1 MLEKLKEI
9 LAITGIMV
17 YSIIMM
23 GVALGGMLLA
33 LLLLAVFTV
42 AFLILIV
49 LGAPYSIIALV
60 VWGVVKLWLK

>member
-23 GVALGGMLLA
+23 GVALGCMLLA
-33 LLLLAVFTV
+33 LLLLVVFTV

>member
-33 LLLLAVFTV
+33 LLLFVVFTV
-42 AFLILIV
+42 VFLILIV

-60 VWGVVKLWLK
+60 VWGVIKLWLK

>member
-23 GVALGGMLLA
+23 GVVLGCMLLP
-33 LLLLAVFTV
+33 LLLLVVFTV

-49 LGAPYSIIALV
+49 LEAPYSIIALV
-60 VWGVVKLWLK
+60 VWGVIKLWLK

>member
-23 GVALGGMLLA
+23 GVALGRMLLA
-33 LLLLAVFTV
+33 LLLLVVFTV

-49 LGAPYSIIALV
+49 LGAPCSMIALV
-60 VWGVVKLWLK
+60 AWGVIKLWLK

>member
-23 GVALGGMLLA
+23 GVVLGCMLLPV
-33 LLLLAVFTV
+33 LLLVVFAVG
-42 AFLILIV
+42 FLILIV
-49 LGAPYSIIALV
+49 LGAPDSIIARV
-60 VWGVVKLWLK
+60 VWGVIKLWLK

>member
-23 GVALGGMLLA
+23 GVVLGCMLLP
-33 LLLLAVFTV
+33 LLLLVVFTV
-42 AFLILIV
+42 AFLIQIV

>member
-33 LLLLAVFTV
+33 LLLFVVFTV
-42 AFLILIV
+42 VFLILIV

>member
-1 MLEKLKEI
+1 MLEKLREI
-9 LAITGIMV
+9 LVITGIMV

-23 GVALGGMLLA
+23 GVVLGCMLLP
-33 LLLLAVFTV
+33 LLLLVVFTV